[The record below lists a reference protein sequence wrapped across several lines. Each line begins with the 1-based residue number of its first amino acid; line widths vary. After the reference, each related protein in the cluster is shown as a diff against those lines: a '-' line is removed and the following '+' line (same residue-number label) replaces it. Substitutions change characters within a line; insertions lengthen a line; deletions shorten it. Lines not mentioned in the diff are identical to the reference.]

1 MRFSWIRHITSL
13 RHATDIFLGTLFL
26 WVILRGLGD
35 RNPLWA
41 IISFI
46 VISDPDVHTAWP
58 NFISRFLNTLTGCV
72 IGILTLLIFGPA
84 EWILPFALALTV
96 LVCTNLVKAPGS
108 WRIGP
113 ATTAIVLTS
122 ALIEKSSWVGF
133 EQSLR
138 RAEEV
143 LLGSLVAL
151 ILSWITSKMR
161 RNTQL
166 KSQPPEAAE

>member
-1 MRFSWIRHITSL
+1 MRFSWIRRIASL
-13 RHATDIFLGTLFL
+13 RHAADIFLGTLIL
-26 WVILRGLGD
+26 WVALRGLGD

-41 IISFI
+41 IFSFI
-46 VISDPDVHTAWP
+46 IVSDPDVYTVWS
-58 NFISRFLNTLTGCV
+58 NFISRFFNTLTGCA

-96 LVCTNLVKAPGS
+96 LVCTNLVKAPRS
-108 WRIGP
+108 WKIGP
-113 ATTAIVLTS
+113 ATTAIVLIA
-122 ALIEKSSWVGF
+122 ALVEKSSWVGF

-143 LLGSLVAL
+143 LLGSLLAL

-161 RNTQL
+161 NTQL
-166 KSQPPEAAE
+166 KSEPPKAAE

>member
-1 MRFSWIRHITSL
+1 MKLSRLCNIKSL

-26 WVILRGLGD
+26 WITLRGLGD

-41 IISFI
+41 IISF
-46 VISDPDVHTAWP
+46 VVVSDPDLHTAWP
-58 NFISRFLNTLTGCV
+58 NFVSRFLNTLTGCA
-72 IGILTLLIFGPA
+72 IGIVTLLIFGPA

-96 LVCTNLVKAPGS
+96 LVCTNLVKVPGS

-113 ATTAIVLTS
+113 ATTAIVLTA
-122 ALIEKSSWVGF
+122 ALVEKSSWIGF

-138 RAEEV
+138 RAGEV
-143 LLGSLVAL
+143 LFGSLVAL

-161 RNTQL
+161 NSRL
-166 KSQPPEAAE
+166 KSDPPEAAE